1 MKAALACTAVLF
13 TCWLNLSF
21 EIHRMHGWLSYSNV
35 KSVSGFCDWNL
46 SKVLSLTSSQLR
58 WALFTEKPL
67 WNQSMDSRKLHL
79 LRLGFCFCSDLSF
92 NQKKLSLIIVVS
104 VPTWREY
111 FHESGKVREW
121 WVIQLILK
129 DENRKSKG
137 RLCLLLT
144 CGNRLYG
151 LSKMLYLVGLSML
164 QKVVER
170 TRYCLLKCGL
180 NAFFFSTT
188 MSKLS
193 SVSMKERLFI
203 LLREMLELWDCR
215 IQKLGQ

>member
-46 SKVLSLTSSQLR
+46 SNILSLTSSQLR

-79 LRLGFCFCSDLSF
+79 LLLGFCFCSDLLF

-104 VPTWREY
+104 VPTRREY

-129 DENRKSKG
+129 DENRKGKG

-144 CGNRLYG
+144 CGNRLMGCQKCYIWLG
-151 LSKMLYLVGLSML
+151 LVCFK
-164 QKVVER
+164 
-170 TRYCLLKCGL
+170 
-180 NAFFFSTT
+180 
-188 MSKLS
+188 KL
-193 SVSMKERLFI
+193 
-203 LLREMLELWDCR
+203 
-215 IQKLGQ
+215 